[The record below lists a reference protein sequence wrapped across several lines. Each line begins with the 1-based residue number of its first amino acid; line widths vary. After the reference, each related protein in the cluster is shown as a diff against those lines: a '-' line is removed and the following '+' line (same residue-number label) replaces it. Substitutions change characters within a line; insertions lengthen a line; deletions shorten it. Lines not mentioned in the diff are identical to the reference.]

1 MSSNGLRSSV
11 FHIEDEASDD
21 IAGLDNKKLSF
32 MAPEEAAQ
40 KYLEERLEKKPV
52 RSFLPSREST
62 TKRPTSWERIGNA
75 HVLRL
80 TNTQIVKFRQKYND
94 IPVYGSQVT
103 VELDEQ
109 NELIA
114 INSAIVE
121 ATDIDSSAKNKPEK
135 TIEKIKPEK
144 TIELVSRLIEC
155 DPQNLDVT
163 SAPHYY
169 FDSKEERWRLVYI
182 VKYRFKN
189 TEDLHKL
196 KSVKKLVDY
205 VFDAYTGDLVS
216 ELPRVK
222 TPLKEFRDT
231 GDLVSKLP
239 RVKTPLKEFREK

>member
-40 KYLEERLEKKPV
+40 KHLEKRLDKKPV
-52 RSFLPSREST
+52 RSFLASKELI
-62 TKRPTSWERIGNA
+62 TKRPTWERVGNA
-75 HVLRL
+75 RKLRL

-121 ATDIDSSAKNKPEK
+121 ASDIDASAKIKPEK
-135 TIEKIKPEK
+135 IREKIKPEK
-144 TIELVSRLIEC
+144 TRELVSQLIGC

-163 SAPHYY
+163 SVTHYY
-169 FDSKEERWRLVYI
+169 FDYKEERWRLVYI
-182 VKYRFKN
+182 VKYRLKN

-216 ELPRVK
+216 ELPLVK
-222 TPLKEFRDT
+222 TP
-231 GDLVSKLP
+231 V
-239 RVKTPLKEFREK
+239 KEFREK